1 MEGRL
6 NRLALVLAVGAA
18 AAAGCAAKPPASRV
32 VTAPAPPPA
41 KRHRYPDLAAL
52 YGGDVGIY
60 RTCATNQG
68 VCHNDKEYPNLATLG
83 AVVQTIGAD
92 CNVTR
97 ENPRDVHD
105 LCERPGDAIVLGGEP
120 IEIGGVMS
128 PPKGIEDDGT
138 FLRLFL
144 RKKPA
149 LDARAK
155 KKRVAMVRSAEG
167 RTIELGQVALIATS
181 TQKGMPV
188 VDLKLPYGE
197 GMLMVVPPDLEVLG
211 DWGGSTD
218 PGSLHLG
225 DPNGNGKYGAELGG
239 GLIVPGMPEK
249 SYLLKRLVDPS
260 AGPLMPRANCCT
272 WSKESLRALYCW
284 IAGLAPDGK
293 NALGPIDYDRCP
305 PGPVEDVVYPEAG
318 PSCETSG
325 KCPVAARA
333 AGPSADEASATGES
347 TWSAVWKTVLSKRC
361 AGAACHTGEARA
373 SFDLSSE
380 ASAFRAAQAHL
391 VARTPH
397 ESELYVRISPALCKP
412 PACTPMPMR
421 GAPLD
426 ATMRG
431 IVRRWIERGAPKD

>member
-6 NRLALVLAVGAA
+6 TRVVFALVLGAA
-18 AAAGCAAKPPASRV
+18 AAFGCATKAPPASV
-32 VTAPAPPPA
+32 VLPAPSPA
-41 KRHRYPDLAAL
+41 KRQRYPDLAAL
-52 YGGDVGIY
+52 YGGDIGIY

-83 AVVQTIGAD
+83 ALVQTIGAD

-105 LCERPGDAIVLGGEP
+105 LCERPGDAIVLGGEA

-149 LDARAK
+149 VK
-155 KKRVAMVRSAEG
+155 KPQKRVAMVRG
-167 RTIELGQVALIATS
+167 TMELGHVGLVATS

-225 DPNGNGKYGAELGG
+225 DPNGNGRYGAELGG
-239 GLIVPGMPEK
+239 GLVVPGMPEK
-249 SYLLKRLVDPS
+249 SYLLKRLVDPA

-293 NALGPIDYDRCP
+293 NALAPIDYDRCP
-305 PGPVEDVVYPEAG
+305 PGPVEDVVYPDMG
-318 PSCETSG
+318 PTCETSG
-325 KCPVAARA
+325 KCPVAVR
-333 AGPSADEASATGES
+333 PSAEEANTTGES
-347 TWSAVWKTVLSKRC
+347 TWSAVWKTVLSKKC
-361 AGAACHTGEARA
+361 GGGACHTGEARA

-380 ASAFRAAQAHL
+380 QAAFRAAQSHL

-397 ESELYVRISPALCKP
+397 ESELYVRISPDLCKP
-412 PACTPMPMR
+412 PACTPMPMKST
-421 GAPLD
+421 PLD
-426 ATMRG
+426 ANMRA

>member
-6 NRLALVLAVGAA
+6 NRLALLFALAVAA
-18 AAAGCAAKPPASRV
+18 GAGCAAKTPASSVVAPPASS
-32 VTAPAPPPA
+32 PA
-41 KRHRYPDLAAL
+41 KHRRYPHLASL

-83 AVVQTIGAD
+83 ALVQTIGAD
-92 CNVTR
+92 CNITR

-105 LCERPGDAIVLGGEP
+105 LCERPGDAIVLGGET
-120 IEIGGVMS
+120 IEIGGVMA
-128 PPKGIEDDGT
+128 PPKGIENDGT

-144 RKKPA
+144 RRKPA

-155 KKRVAMVRSAEG
+155 KPQKRVPMVRPVEG
-167 RTIELGQVALIATS
+167 RTIDLGHVGLVATS
-181 TQKGMPV
+181 TQRGMSV

-211 DWGGSTD
+211 DWGGSSD

-239 GLIVPGMPEK
+239 ALVVPGAPEK
-249 SYLLKRLVDPS
+249 SYLLKRLIDPS

-284 IAGLAPDGK
+284 IGGLEPDGK
-293 NALGPIDYDRCP
+293 NALAPIDYDRCP

-325 KCPVAARA
+325 KCPVAVR
-333 AGPSADEASATGES
+333 PTADETTTGES
-347 TWSAVWKTVLSKRC
+347 SWSAVWKTVLSKKC
-361 AGAACHTGEARA
+361 GGSACHTGEARA

-380 ASAFRAAQAHL
+380 PSAFRAAQAHL

-397 ESELYVRISPALCKP
+397 ESELYVRISPDLCKP
-412 PACTPMPMR
+412 PACTPMPMKST
-421 GAPLD
+421 PLD
-426 ATMRG
+426 ANMRG